1 MMISFS
7 FRCRLCGEE
16 RTGRCHHIRHY
27 QVHDCVCE
35 QCKVLLE
42 NPSSPPPPPPLR
54 RVRNDIRPP
63 VEPSA
68 DQAVKL
74 APWVIAGSAMAGAL
88 FAQLLI
94 WLATG

>member
-1 MMISFS
+1 MTIT

-16 RTGRCHHIRHY
+16 RTEPCCHIRHHL
-27 QVHDCVCE
+27 VHDCVCE

-54 RVRNDIRPP
+54 SVRNDIRPS
-63 VEPSA
+63 VEPSPE
-68 DQAVKL
+68 QAVKL